1 VQEVASEVASVVKF
15 NSDVLEEIEYVT
27 IVSIQNE
34 EAAHKIETITAQM
47 HQNVLGLEQ
56 LIKGF
61 NVNLDSLEKKEA
73 KEFHSQNQALDVYE
87 DDAFIM
93 FD

>member
-1 VQEVASEVASVVKF
+1 
-15 NSDVLEEIEYVT
+15 
-27 IVSIQNE
+27 
-34 EAAHKIETITAQM
+34 M